1 MNDQIAARSSF
12 TDYVEPIWFQELGT
26 GLAIRAH
33 FIVSGNVR
41 DVYPVRGS
49 DEIEFVDFE
58 CATWTVLKAKKCAA
72 LLVHDPVEGLRLH
85 HECDAAILPDLE
97 RHGLK
102 MGRVASTPDE
112 ISALA
117 QAVMGAVDVPVALLI
132 DYASSMLKQR
142 DQAVE
147 RLFIAMDKASRGPA
161 PMRPRSLASTPPR
174 NPVIWMVDRTGD
186 IPEWFTLRN
195 PGIRDMMV
203 GLPDLSERTSFIDLM
218 SGSLS
223 DAGQMSAADHDM
235 AVEKFAVRCD
245 GMSLMEIY
253 GVVDLARAEGIAFEE
268 VDTALRSFRLGTT
281 RNPWTSPVMRARVR
295 NSKPV
300 LEGRVKGQPRALERT
315 YDIVV
320 RSIMGLSG
328 AQTTNRGNRPRGVL
342 FFVGPTGVGKTELAK
357 AVAEVMFGDESSMVR
372 FDMSEFMG
380 DESIG
385 RLIGPPPGHAGH
397 ENGGEL
403 VNALR
408 ARPFAVYL
416 FDEIEKANP
425 RILDMFL
432 QILDDG
438 RLSDTRGETGYFSEA
453 LIIFTSNVGM
463 VGGDKSNNAGQTVLP
478 SDSAQVLE
486 RKLTDAVGYHFR
498 SVLRR
503 PELMNRLGQNV
514 VPFQFIN
521 TRSSEVIFDAII
533 SRVISAAAEE
543 HEVEVVLT
551 DPAREQ
557 LLEICTFDLNDGG
570 RGIGNRIES
579 GFINPLSRLLFNRDA
594 PKTLTVTRCYKEND
608 EIKIEVE

>member
-1 MNDQIAARSSF
+1 MNDQVAARSSF

-33 FIVSGNVR
+33 FVISGNVR
-41 DVYPVRGS
+41 DVYPIRGET
-49 DEIEFVDFE
+49 DLEFVDFE
-58 CATWTVLKAKKCAA
+58 CAAWTILRAKNVMG

-85 HECDAAILPDLE
+85 HECNPAITTELE
-97 RHGLK
+97 RHGITL
-102 MGRVASTPDE
+102 GRVAETPAD
-112 ISALA
+112 IAALA
-117 QAVMGAVDVPVALLI
+117 TRVMNAIDLPVALII
-132 DYASSMLKQR
+132 DYASSMLKRR
-142 DQAVE
+142 DHEVE
-147 RLFIAMDKASRGPA
+147 KLFIAMDKASRGPA
-161 PMRPRSLASTPPR
+161 PARPRNLASAPPR

-186 IPEWFTLRN
+186 IPDWFSLRN
-195 PGIRDMMV
+195 PGIRDMVV
-203 GLPDLSERTSFIDLM
+203 GLPDLAERTSFIDLM
-218 SGSLS
+218 SSSL
-223 DAGQMSAADHDM
+223 ANAEQMSAVDHGN

-253 GVVDLARAEGIAFEE
+253 GIVDLARSEGIAFEE
-268 VDTALRSFRLGTT
+268 IDTALRSFRLGTT

-315 YDIVV
+315 YDIIV

-438 RLSDTRGETGYFSEA
+438 RLSDTRGETGFFSEA

-486 RKLTDAVGYHFR
+486 RKLTEAVGYHFR

-521 TRSSEVIFDAII
+521 TRSSVVIFDAII
-533 SRVISAAAEE
+533 SRVVQAAMEE
-543 HEVEVVLT
+543 HGVEVVMT
-551 DPAREQ
+551 DAAREQ

-594 PKTLTVTRCYKEND
+594 PKALTVTRVYKEDD
-608 EIKIEVE
+608 EVKLEVE

>member
-1 MNDQIAARSSF
+1 
-12 TDYVEPIWFQELGT
+12 
-26 GLAIRAH
+26 
-33 FIVSGNVR
+33 
-41 DVYPVRGS
+41 
-49 DEIEFVDFE
+49 
-58 CATWTVLKAKKCAA
+58 
-72 LLVHDPVEGLRLH
+72 
-85 HECDAAILPDLE
+85 
-97 RHGLK
+97 
-102 MGRVASTPDE
+102 
-112 ISALA
+112 
-117 QAVMGAVDVPVALLI
+117 
-132 DYASSMLKQR
+132 
-142 DQAVE
+142 
-147 RLFIAMDKASRGPA
+147 
-161 PMRPRSLASTPPR
+161 
-174 NPVIWMVDRTGD
+174 
-186 IPEWFTLRN
+186 
-195 PGIRDMMV
+195 
-203 GLPDLSERTSFIDLM
+203 M
-218 SGSLS
+218 SGSLPRAE
-223 DAGQMSAADHDM
+223 DMAADDHDA

-253 GVVDLARAEGIAFEE
+253 GVVDLARAERIPFEE
-268 VDTALRSFRLGTT
+268 IDTALRSFRLGTT

-315 YDIVV
+315 YDIIV

-521 TRSSEVIFDAII
+521 TRSSVVIFDAII

-543 HEVEVVLT
+543 HDVEVVLT
-551 DPAREQ
+551 EDAREQ

-579 GFINPLSRLLFNRDA
+579 GFINPLSRTLFNRDA
-594 PKTLTVTRCYKEND
+594 PKTLTVTRAYKEDD
-608 EIKIEVE
+608 EIKLEFADL